1 MSKSMP
7 SFIKRWENKRRKV
20 KRGKRKEKQVITV
33 APMKSSMSV
42 LLLLEWLR
50 MWGGGEGGVV
60 CVWGG
65 AVCCDFDDA
74 LYAICGGPFQLG
86 QELLPG
92 RVSSIMSCV

>member
-50 MWGGGEGGVV
+50 MWGGEGGREGL
-60 CVWGG
+60 CV
-65 AVCCDFDDA
+65 
-74 LYAICGGPFQLG
+74 CGGVLFAVILTMPYMPYVVVPSSWARSCCQA
-86 QELLPG
+86 ECP
-92 RVSSIMSCV
+92 VS